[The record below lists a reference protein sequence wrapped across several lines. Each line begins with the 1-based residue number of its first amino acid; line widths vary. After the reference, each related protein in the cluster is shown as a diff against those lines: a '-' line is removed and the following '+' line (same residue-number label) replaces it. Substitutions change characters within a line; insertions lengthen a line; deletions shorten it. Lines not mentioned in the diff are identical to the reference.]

1 MYQSKS
7 TLSAIQYRCRFNPT
21 RQPAMTHQKTSEISK
36 LKIRNSVT
44 GLLFFPTLLLL
55 ALTSTS
61 HGQQN
66 NALWQDKERGERL
79 MRRHCSRCHTVGLA
93 GDPTSNGAPV
103 FRDLSKTVSLED
115 LEGSLS
121 DGVLTGHPKMPTFYF
136 TSDEVG
142 MIMAYLRSI
151 QRQ

>member
-1 MYQSKS
+1 
-7 TLSAIQYRCRFNPT
+7 
-21 RQPAMTHQKTSEISK
+21 MTPHKTSEFSK
-36 LKIRNSVT
+36 LKIRNRVA
-44 GLLFFPTLLLL
+44 GLLCFPLLLSL

-61 HGQQN
+61 QGQEN
-66 NALWQDKERGERL
+66 DTIWQDKERGERL

-93 GDPTSNGAPV
+93 GDPTPNGAPV

-136 TSDEVG
+136 TSNEVG

-151 QRQ
+151 QGQ